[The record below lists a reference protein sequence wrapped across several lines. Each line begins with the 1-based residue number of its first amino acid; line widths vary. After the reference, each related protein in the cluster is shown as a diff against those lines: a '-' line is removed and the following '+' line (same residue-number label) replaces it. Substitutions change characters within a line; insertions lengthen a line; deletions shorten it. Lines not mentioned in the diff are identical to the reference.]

1 MTELLPLLVALVVG
15 VALGAAVAL
24 AVARAHRDDTSGASL
39 AAERAAVDALVTPI
53 AETLRD
59 VRIDLA
65 RSERERIAAH
75 ADLRRQVEATALGAT
90 AVSEQTGRLAAAL
103 RRSDVRGQWGEM
115 QLRRIVE
122 SSGLLPHVHFEEQA
136 SSRDDAGT
144 LLRADLVV
152 HLSDGRD
159 VVVDSKVPLASY
171 LEAVEADD
179 DTARRTLLAR
189 HAADLV
195 KHVDAL
201 GSKEYWRRYDS
212 PAFVILFLPSE
223 PLLSAALDERPDLLQ
238 RAFDKDVVLATP
250 TTLLA
255 LLRTVAHTWRQE
267 SATRN
272 AREVHD
278 LAVDL
283 HSRIATVGKHMA
295 KLGRQLDSAVG
306 AYNDTVGS
314 LEGRVLVT
322 ARRLATLGV
331 VADSDDGGLPTPAPV
346 TQATRPLTAPELVA
360 SADGRLAGLPESPGT
375 PILTGLPDVGDDP
388 DQGAD
393 WLAPELVAGPRR
405 MPGVQDLLD
414 ADRDAHDGTGPAVA
428 GGGGD
433 VPYGWTS

>member
-1 MTELLPLLVALVVG
+1 MTELLPLFVALVVG
-15 VALGAAVAL
+15 IALGAAVTL
-24 AVARAHRDDTSGASL
+24 AVSRAQRDDGSGASL
-39 AAERAAVDALVTPI
+39 AAERAAVDALVAPI
-53 AETLRD
+53 AATLRD

-65 RSERERIAAH
+65 RSERDRAAAH
-75 ADLRRQVEATALGAT
+75 ADLRRQVEATAAGAT

-136 SSRDDAGT
+136 SSRDDAGA

-171 LEAVEADD
+171 LEAVESEDD
-179 DTARRTLLAR
+179 ATRRALLAR
-189 HAADLV
+189 HASDLL
-195 KHVDAL
+195 KHIDAL

-223 PLLSAALDERPDLLQ
+223 PLLSAALEERPDLLQ

-267 SATRN
+267 SAARN

-278 LAVDL
+278 LAVEL
-283 HSRIATVGKHMA
+283 HARIATVGKHMS

-331 VADSDDGGLPTPAPV
+331 VADSEDGGLPAPVPV
-346 TQATRPLTAPELVA
+346 TQASRPLTAPELQA
-360 SADGRLAGLPESPGT
+360 SAEGRLADIADRAGPSA
-375 PILTGLPDVGDDP
+375 IDVGDAAAVSRTP
-388 DQGAD
+388 S
-393 WLAPELVAGPRR
+393 
-405 MPGVQDLLD
+405 
-414 ADRDAHDGTGPAVA
+414 AHDLAIADTRDTHRPATPNEA
-428 GGGGD
+428 AAGGD

>member
-15 VALGAAVAL
+15 LALGAAVTV
-24 AVARAHRDDTSGASL
+24 AVGRASRDDSSSASL

-159 VVVDSKVPLASY
+159 VVVDSKVPLAAY
-171 LEAVEADD
+171 LEAVESDD
-179 DTARRTLLAR
+179 DGTRRALIAR
-189 HAADLV
+189 HAADLA

-223 PLLSAALDERPDLLQ
+223 PLLSAALEERPDLLQ

-255 LLRTVAHTWRQE
+255 LLRTIAHTWRQE
-267 SATRN
+267 SAARN

-278 LAVDL
+278 LAIEL

-295 KLGRQLDSAVG
+295 RLGRQLDSAVG
-306 AYNDTVGS
+306 AYNETVGS

-322 ARRLATLGV
+322 ARRLATMGV
-331 VADSDDGGLPTPAPV
+331 VVDSEDGGLPTPAPV
-346 TQATRPLTAPELVA
+346 TTAARPLTAPELQA
-360 SADGRLAGLPESPGT
+360 SAEGRLADIGDATEPSRT
-375 PILTGLPDVGDDP
+375 PSV
-388 DQGAD
+388 AD
-393 WLAPELVAGPRR
+393 LVA
-405 MPGVQDLLD
+405 
-414 ADRDAHDGTGPAVA
+414 ADRDALADAGPAVA
-428 GGGGD
+428 DAGGD

>member
-1 MTELLPLLVALVVG
+1 MTELLPLLLALVVG
-15 VALGAAVAL
+15 VALGAAVTL
-24 AVARAHRDDTSGASL
+24 AVARTQREHGTSASL

-65 RSERERIAAH
+65 RSERERAAAH
-75 ADLRRQVEATALGAT
+75 ADLRRQVEATALGAA
-90 AVSEQTGRLAAAL
+90 AVGEQTGRLAAAL

-122 SSGLLPHVHFEEQA
+122 SSGLMPHVHFEEQA
-136 SSRDDAGT
+136 STRDDAGA

-152 HLSDGRD
+152 HLADGRD
-159 VVVDSKVPLASY
+159 VVVDSKVPLAAY
-171 LEAVEADD
+171 LEAVECDD
-179 DTARRTLLAR
+179 DARRTALLAQ
-189 HAADLV
+189 HAADLA
-195 KHVDAL
+195 KHVDTL

-212 PAFVILFLPSE
+212 PAFVVLFLPSE
-223 PLLSAALDERPDLLQ
+223 PLLSAALEQRPELLQ

-267 SATRN
+267 SAARN
-272 AREVHD
+272 ARDVHA
-278 LAVDL
+278 LAVEL
-283 HSRIATVGKHMA
+283 HARIATVGKHMA

-322 ARRLATLGV
+322 ARRLASLGV
-331 VADSDDGGLPTPAPV
+331 VADSDDAGLPSPAPV
-346 TQATRPLTAPELVA
+346 TTAARPLTAAELVA
-360 SADGRLAGLPESPGT
+360 SADGRLAV
-375 PILTGLPDVGDDP
+375 LPDLDDDP
-388 DQGAD
+388 EG
-393 WLAPELVAGPRR
+393 LAPELLAGPRQ
-405 MPGVQDLLD
+405 MPGVQALVD
-414 ADRDAHDGTGPAVA
+414 ADRDALDATRPAEA
-428 GGGGD
+428 GAGGD

>member
-15 VALGAAVAL
+15 LALGAAVTL
-24 AVARAHRDDTSGASL
+24 AVGRASRDDSSSASL

-115 QLRRIVE
+115 QLRRIIE

-136 SSRDDAGT
+136 SSRDDAGA

-171 LEAVEADD
+171 LEAVESDD
-179 DTARRTLLAR
+179 DATRRALLAR
-189 HAADLV
+189 HAGDLV

-223 PLLSAALDERPDLLQ
+223 PLLSAALEERPDLLQ

-267 SATRN
+267 SAARN

-278 LAVDL
+278 LAVEL
-283 HSRIATVGKHMA
+283 HARIATVGKHMS

-331 VADSDDGGLPTPAPV
+331 VADSEDGGLPTPVPV
-346 TQATRPLTAPELVA
+346 TQASRPLTAPELQA
-360 SADGRLAGLPESPGT
+360 SAEGRLAGIADRTSPSAT
-375 PILTGLPDVGDDP
+375 DVGD
-388 DQGAD
+388 AT
-393 WLAPELVAGPRR
+393 LVSRTPS
-405 MPGVQDLLD
+405 
-414 ADRDAHDGTGPAVA
+414 AHDLVVADTHDTHRLAAPAEA
-428 GGGGD
+428 AAGGD